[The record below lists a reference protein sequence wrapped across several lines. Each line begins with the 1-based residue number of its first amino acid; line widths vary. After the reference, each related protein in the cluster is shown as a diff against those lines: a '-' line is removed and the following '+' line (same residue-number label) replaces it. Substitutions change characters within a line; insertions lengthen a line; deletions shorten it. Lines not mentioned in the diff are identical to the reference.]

1 MKRIVIPFALLALTA
16 PALAQETRTTA
27 KAKLGTEFEQSD
39 TNNDGFLSLAEVQ
52 ARMRKMKV
60 GNGRATLDATH
71 AKRVA
76 GLFMARADTN
86 KDGKVSK
93 AESQAL
99 MGAVFN
105 RYDLN
110 KDGKVDGA
118 EAAKARAK
126 AGVPS
131 GPAATPTAR

>member
-1 MKRIVIPFALLALTA
+1 MKRILIPVALLALA
-16 PALAQETRTTA
+16 GPALAQETRATA

-39 TNNDGFLSLAEVQ
+39 TNGDGFLSPAEAE
-52 ARMRKMKV
+52 ARMLKMKV
-60 GNGRATLDATH
+60 AKGRTLDPVH

-76 GLFMARADTN
+76 ALFVARADAN

-118 EAAKARAK
+118 EAAKARAAAGAAAGPK
-126 AGVPS
+126 A
-131 GPAATPTAR
+131 R